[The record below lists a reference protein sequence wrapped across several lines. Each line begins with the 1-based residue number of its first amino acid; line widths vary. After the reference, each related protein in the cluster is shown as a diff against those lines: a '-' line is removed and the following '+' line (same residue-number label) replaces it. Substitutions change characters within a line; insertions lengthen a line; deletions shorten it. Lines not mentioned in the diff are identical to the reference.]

1 MLSVKARG
9 TVAASPACPTLLP
22 GLPCRIKAAMVDSAN
37 EQVASLKRQL
47 ADAQAAA
54 AEARAAADEA
64 EDELAALRAGEG
76 DKLEGLRYVPP
87 LEPAFGSSE

>member
-1 MLSVKARG
+1 M
-9 TVAASPACPTLLP
+9 
-22 GLPCRIKAAMVDSAN
+22 DSAN

-54 AEARAAADEA
+54 AEARAAAEEA

-76 DKLEGLRYVPP
+76 DRLESLRWVLCYPQGGPTCRARV
-87 LEPAFGSSE
+87 GRGGDG